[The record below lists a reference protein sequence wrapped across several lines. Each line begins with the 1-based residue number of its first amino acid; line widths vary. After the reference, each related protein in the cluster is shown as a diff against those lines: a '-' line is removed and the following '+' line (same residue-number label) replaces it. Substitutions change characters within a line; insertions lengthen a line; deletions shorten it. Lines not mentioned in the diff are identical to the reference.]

1 MGMASTRGATIKR
14 RRPGVAM
21 EMARQTSE
29 KAQLRDGNGGSHS
42 CSRAA
47 PGLDRGRLGAASD
60 RAQGGRFTCCSL
72 ARCRTARECAPLK
85 DWRDAFVLDEQH
97 RAGATRWAKGRNGG
111 GGDLGGLD
119 LRVAKIEPRRGQVNE
134 GDDRVVILNASLF
147 ETAFETERRAADG
160 RGEVEA
166 LDDVLAILVVVGPV
180 RARGLDEERQA
191 VVLED

>member
-119 LRVAKIEPRRGQVNE
+119 LRVAKPRDIIPHR
-134 GDDRVVILNASLF
+134 
-147 ETAFETERRAADG
+147 ERAQAD
-160 RGEVEA
+160 
-166 LDDVLAILVVVGPV
+166 LVVGVRFAEMAPV
-180 RARGLDEERQA
+180 VPRD
-191 VVLED
+191 VPS